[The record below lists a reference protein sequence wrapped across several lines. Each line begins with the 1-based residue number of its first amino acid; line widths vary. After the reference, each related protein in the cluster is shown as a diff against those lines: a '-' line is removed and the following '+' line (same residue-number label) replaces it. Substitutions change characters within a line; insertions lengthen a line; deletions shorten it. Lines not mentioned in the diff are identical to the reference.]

1 MVIREATDI
10 ATGAAISSV
19 SIRNVLV
26 DGIPEPSENLAYP
39 GWSEGISDNGD
50 SVECRPRCAF
60 GAREGPWK
68 MVVQRSGYLDLSVEF
83 EARYLHERRQSCAVR
98 VWGATELS
106 LAMTRL

>member
-1 MVIREATDI
+1 
-10 ATGAAISSV
+10 
-19 SIRNVLV
+19 
-26 DGIPEPSENLAYP
+26 
-39 GWSEGISDNGD
+39 
-50 SVECRPRCAF
+50 
-60 GAREGPWK
+60 